1 MTEAIKLSNGI
12 SVPMEGFGVFQIPEA
27 DCERVVRDAIE
38 AGYRLIDTASSYQNE
53 EAVGRAIQNCGI
65 PREELFITTKAYIPV
80 FDSCWKKKS
89 LYPLYLLGYSDF
101 YRCFE
106 L

>member
-1 MTEAIKLSNGI
+1 
-12 SVPMEGFGVFQIPEA
+12 MEGFGVFQIPEA

-65 PREELFITTKAYIPV
+65 PREELFITTKAYIQEMGYDNTMQA
-80 FDSCWKKKS
+80 FDLSSAYMIAVLQYVMIIQCRH
-89 LYPLYLLGYSDF
+89 LTVL
-101 YRCFE
+101 
-106 L
+106 